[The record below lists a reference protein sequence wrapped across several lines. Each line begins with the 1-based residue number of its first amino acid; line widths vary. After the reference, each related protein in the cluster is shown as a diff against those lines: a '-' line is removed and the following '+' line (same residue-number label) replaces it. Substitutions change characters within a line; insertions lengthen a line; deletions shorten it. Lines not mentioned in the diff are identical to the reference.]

1 MELHNLTPT
10 EKKRKRVG
18 RGGSRG
24 GTSGRGHK
32 GQRARTSG
40 NVRAGYEGGQMPL
53 YRRLPK
59 RGFNNT
65 MFQDETVIV
74 SLTKINDAFNNGDEV
89 TKDLLIERGVI
100 KAQKSKKSFVVKILA
115 NGQLEKK
122 LVVHAH
128 AFSEAAKQAIE
139 SAGGEARVI
148 QER

>member
-10 EKKRKRVG
+10 EKKRKRIG

-40 NVRAGYEGGQMPL
+40 NARPGYEGGQMPL

-59 RGFNNT
+59 RGFNNA

-74 SLTKINDAFNNGDEV
+74 GLTRINDAFNDGDEV

-100 KAQKSKKSFVVKILA
+100 KAQKSKKSFVVKVLA
-115 NGQLEKK
+115 NGQIEKK

>member
-10 EKKRKRVG
+10 EKKRKRIG

-40 NVRAGYEGGQMPL
+40 NVRPGYEGGQMPL

-59 RGFNNT
+59 CGFNNA
-65 MFQDETVIV
+65 MFQEETVIV
-74 SLTKINDAFNNGDEV
+74 NLSRINDAFNNGEEV

-100 KAQKSKKSFVVKILA
+100 KAQKSKKSFVVKVLA
-115 NGQLEKK
+115 NGQIEKK

-148 QER
+148 QE